1 MRTRIMYVDED
12 CEEDACGR
20 GSCMRTRSARR
31 MYADN
36 DDLRVRGGCT
46 CLPYG
51 FTFGPLVHAFLYQ
64 IAVHEVT
71 FLH

>member
-1 MRTRIMYVDED
+1 MRTRMMYAYED
-12 CEEDACGR
+12 YV
-20 GSCMRTRSARR
+20 MWTRIVRR